1 MELNKKNI
9 LRILALA
16 VGIAVLWWIANNIA
30 SVGKLITML
39 ISVVS
44 PLILGLS
51 IAYVLT

>member
-16 VGIAVLWWIANNIA
+16 VGIAVLWWIANNID

-39 ISVVS
+39 FTVVS
-44 PLILGLS
+44 PLVLGLS
-51 IAYVLT
+51 IA